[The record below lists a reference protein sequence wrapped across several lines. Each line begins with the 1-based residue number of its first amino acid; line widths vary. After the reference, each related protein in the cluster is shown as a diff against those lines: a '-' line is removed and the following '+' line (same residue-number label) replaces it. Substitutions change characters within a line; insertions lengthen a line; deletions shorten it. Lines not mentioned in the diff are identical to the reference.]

1 MIQKVYDLKVPP
13 AILQQR
19 DTASH
24 DGHRADRLPEV
35 IQLTNSDEQYDVEDV
50 SDDDDNGTHAEEWSK
65 NTRQVDTTD
74 KISIPASQAEP
85 ENEREPTTE
94 INVRDM
100 ITQLTCKIC
109 FSAAVG
115 IIFLPC
121 GHLVCCVSCAPAMVD
136 CPICRKT
143 VNGTVQAFI

>member
-1 MIQKVYDLKVPP
+1 MIPEVYDLKVPP

-24 DGHRADRLPEV
+24 DRLPEV
-35 IQLTNSDEQYDVEDV
+35 IQLTNSDEGADQEDLP
-50 SDDDDNGTHAEEWSK
+50 DDKDSGTDAEEYSE
-65 NTRQVDTTD
+65 NTCQVDTTD
-74 KISIPASQAEP
+74 QISNPTSQTESGK
-85 ENEREPTTE
+85 EQDRTTE

>member
-1 MIQKVYDLKVPP
+1 MIQEVYDLKVPP

-19 DTASH
+19 DTALH
-24 DGHRADRLPEV
+24 DRLPEV
-35 IQLTNSDEQYDVEDV
+35 IQLTNSDEGSVDQEDV
-50 SDDDDNGTHAEEWSK
+50 LDHDDNGAHAEECKK
-65 NTRQVDTTD
+65 NTRQVDTTNQ
-74 KISIPASQAEP
+74 ISNPASQAEL
-85 ENEREPTTE
+85 EKEQEPTNE
-94 INVRDM
+94 FNVKDM

-143 VNGTVQAFI
+143 VNGTVQAFL

>member
-1 MIQKVYDLKVPP
+1 MIQEVYDLKVPP

-19 DTASH
+19 DTAS
-24 DGHRADRLPEV
+24 RDRLPEV
-35 IQLTNSDEQYDVEDV
+35 IQLTNSDEGSVYQDDV
-50 SDDDDNGTHAEEWSK
+50 DDDDGNGTHAQECSE
-65 NTRQVDTTD
+65 NTLQVDTTD
-74 KISIPASQAEP
+74 QISNPMSQAETGK
-85 ENEREPTTE
+85 EQDPTTE
-94 INVRDM
+94 INVKDM
-100 ITQLTCKIC
+100 ITQLTCKVC

>member
-1 MIQKVYDLKVPP
+1 MIPEVYDLKVPP

-24 DGHRADRLPEV
+24 DKLPEV
-35 IQLTNSDEQYDVEDV
+35 IQLTNSDEGADQEDI
-50 SDDDDNGTHAEEWSK
+50 SDDEDSGADAEECSE
-65 NTRQVDTTD
+65 NICQVDTTD
-74 KISIPASQAEP
+74 QISNPTSQAESVKG
-85 ENEREPTTE
+85 REPTTE

>member
-1 MIQKVYDLKVPP
+1 MIQEVYDLNVPP

-24 DGHRADRLPEV
+24 DRLPEV
-35 IQLTNSDEQYDVEDV
+35 IQLTNSDGGSVDQDDVED
-50 SDDDDNGTHAEEWSK
+50 DDENGTHAKECCE

-74 KISIPASQAEP
+74 QISNPTSQAESGK
-85 ENEREPTTE
+85 EQDPTTE

-136 CPICRKT
+136 CTICRKT
-143 VNGTVQAFI
+143 INGTVQAFI